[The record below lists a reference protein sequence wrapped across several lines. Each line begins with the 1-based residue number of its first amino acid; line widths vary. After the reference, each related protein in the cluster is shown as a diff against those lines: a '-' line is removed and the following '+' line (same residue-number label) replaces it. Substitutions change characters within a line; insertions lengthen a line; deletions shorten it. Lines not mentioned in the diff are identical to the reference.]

1 MLTPDQPAINH
12 EALVDLVR
20 QAMASGVACFSDKLG
35 AGKINLTAPLTDAF
49 GDFPAEFLK
58 YRPDLIEALT
68 AAPESP

>member
-1 MLTPDQPAINH
+1 MLTPEQSAINH

-35 AGKINLTAPLTDAF
+35 AGEIDPRAPLTDAF

-68 AAPESP
+68 DPSVSP